1 MRARK
6 TSSNDRTGERCK
18 YLSGIPENQRV
29 KGDIQI
35 IRNGTLPGGSHRDVK
50 LIENGVVI
58 FHGKQ

>member
-35 IRNGTLPGGSHRDVK
+35 IRTGTLPGGSHRDVK
-50 LIENGVVI
+50 LIEN
-58 FHGKQ
+58 

>member
-18 YLSGIPENQRV
+18 YLSGIPENQR
-29 KGDIQI
+29 
-35 IRNGTLPGGSHRDVK
+35 
-50 LIENGVVI
+50 GVVI